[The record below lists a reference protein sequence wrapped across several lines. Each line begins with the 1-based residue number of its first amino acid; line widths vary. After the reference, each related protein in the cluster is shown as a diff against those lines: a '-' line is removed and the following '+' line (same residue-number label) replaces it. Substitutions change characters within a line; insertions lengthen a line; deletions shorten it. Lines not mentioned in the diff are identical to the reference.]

1 MTWLMLFALL
11 ATALLC
17 AFRGVSLRNF
27 TIALAAVLVA
37 FALFA
42 EISPLAIG
50 LTTVILAIVLAP
62 LNILS
67 WRQKYLSAP
76 FLKAYRNMLPRLS
89 ETEAVAMEAGTVG
102 WEGEIFS
109 GDPDWTALR
118 QRPWLS
124 LTEEEQAFV
133 DGPVD
138 ELCEMLDSWR
148 VSHTD
153 ADLPPE
159 VWAFLKENRFFG
171 MVIPREWGGLGFSA
185 MAHRAVLQKIS
196 SVDSVAGTTVAV
208 PNSLGPG
215 ELILHYGTDEQKAYY
230 LPRLAKGQ
238 EIPCFALT
246 SPTAGSDATS
256 ISDYGV
262 VCRRKIDGEEV
273 LGIRLTFD
281 KRYIT
286 LAPVATLVGLAFRL
300 HDPEG
305 LLGDKEDLGITL
317 ALVPR
322 ETEGLEIGTR
332 HFPLNVPFHNGPV
345 RGNDMFVPMD
355 ALIGGQEMAGKG
367 WRMLVEALSV
377 GRGVTLPSS
386 STGGGKTCALATG
399 AYARIR
405 KQFGLPIGRFEGVEE
420 ALARIAGKS
429 YTMSAL
435 SRMTC
440 TSVDLGEKPAVASG
454 IAKCHATA
462 MAREVITDAMD
473 VHGGKGIILGP
484 RNYLG
489 RAWQG
494 APVWITVEG
503 ANILTRSMMIFGQ
516 GAIRC
521 HPYVLK
527 EMEAARLPDPAQRL
541 ERFDSLLFSHI
552 GYTIRNGV
560 RSFLLGLTMGR
571 LATVPVRNNRRM
583 AGYYRKMS
591 RYSAALAFCAD
602 IAMLSLGG
610 KLKQKESISARLG
623 DVLSHLYMASALM
636 YRFEALGRPA
646 ADQPLLAW
654 SFHHAMN
661 EVQTA
666 LGGFVDNFPNRW
678 TGRLMAAVVFP
689 LGRRERAPGDRLV
702 HRVAQLILS
711 PSEARDRLTNG
722 VFISAT
728 SNQPISFME
737 RALPKVIAAEPL
749 ERKLSKAIKAGEV
762 KGLTWDAQLAD
773 ASKRGL
779 LTETETAQLA
789 EVRELVLEIIAV
801 DEFESEALRLGAQQM
816 SEIQQPLPQSDA
828 A

>member
-1 MTWLMLFALL
+1 MTWLMLLALF
-11 ATALLC
+11 ATALAC
-17 AFRGVSLRNF
+17 AFRAVSLRNF
-27 TIALAAVLVA
+27 SIALGAVLVA
-37 FALFA
+37 FAIFT
-42 EISPLAIG
+42 EVSGLAIG
-50 LTTVILAIVLAP
+50 LTALLLTIVLAP
-62 LNILS
+62 LNVLG
-67 WRQKYLSAP
+67 WRQKFLSAP
-76 FLKAYRNMLPRLS
+76 FLKAYRSMLPRLS

-118 QRPWLS
+118 QRPWLN

-133 DGPVD
+133 DGPVE

-148 VSHTD
+148 ISHAD

-159 VWAFLKENRFFG
+159 VWQFLKDNRFFG

-185 MAHRAVLQKIS
+185 LAHRAVLQKLS
-196 SVDSVAGTTVAV
+196 SVDAVAGTTVAV

-215 ELILHYGTDEQKAYY
+215 ELILHYGTDEQKAHY

-262 VCRRKIDGEEV
+262 VCRRQIDGEEV
-273 LGIRLTFD
+273 LGIRLSFD

-322 ETEGLEIGTR
+322 DTEGLEIGAR

-345 RGNDMFVPMD
+345 RGNDMFVPMQ
-355 ALIGGQEMAGKG
+355 ALIGGEAMAGKG

-386 STGGGKTCALATG
+386 STGGGKTCSLATG

-405 KQFGLPIGRFEGVEE
+405 KQFGLPIGRFEGIEE

-429 YTMSAL
+429 YTVSAL

-454 IAKCHATA
+454 IAKCHATE
-462 MAREVITDAMD
+462 MTREIITDAMD

-494 APVWITVEG
+494 APIWITVEG

-527 EMEAARLPDPAQRL
+527 EMEAARLPDPRERL
-541 ERFDSLLFSHI
+541 KRFDKLLFSHV

-560 RSFLLGLTMGR
+560 RSFILGLTMGR
-571 LATVPVRNNRRM
+571 LANVPARNNRRM

-610 KLKQKESISARLG
+610 RLKQKESISARLG

-646 ADQPLLAW
+646 SDQALLAW

-689 LGRRERAPGDRLV
+689 LGRRERAPGDRLG

-722 VFISAT
+722 VFISET

-749 ERKLSKAIKAGEV
+749 ERKLGKAIKAGDV
-762 KGLTWDAQLAD
+762 KGLTWDAQLTD
-773 ASKRGL
+773 ALQTGL
-779 LTETETAQLA
+779 LTEEETAQLR
-789 EVRELVLEIIAV
+789 EVRQLVMEIIAV
-801 DEFESEALRLGAQQM
+801 DEYDSEALRLGSQQDT
-816 SEIQQPLPQSDA
+816 EQPLPHSDA